1 MYTILIFHLFSGCF
15 AVECFLYP
23 LQVCFIPCFSNYI
36 LFVFLKRRQSSYPS
50 QSCPFLQLSWHLW
63 PSLMSVQRV
72 QCVFRYSNSGCC
84 RSDRKLV
91 LVWHPPEI
99 QGSFYERQELNDV
112 CEGMQ
117 ISFSDET
124 GLTELWGAQSDY
136 AGVLW
141 LCTELV
147 LSRISLYCSV
157 DIPVWKQTVNT
168 HSQMF

>member
-15 AVECFLYP
+15 AVECFVYP

-36 LFVFLKRRQSSYPS
+36 LFIFLKRIQSSYPS

-63 PSLMSVQRV
+63 PSLMSVQRM

-99 QGSFYERQELNDV
+99 QGSFYEGKSWMMFVKECKFPSLGVMKLGWQ
-112 CEGMQ
+112 
-117 ISFSDET
+117 SFGEHKVT
-124 GLTELWGAQSDY
+124 MLGCCGYAQNRSFPGSAFID
-136 AGVLW
+136 L
-141 LCTELV
+141 
-147 LSRISLYCSV
+147 
-157 DIPVWKQTVNT
+157 
-168 HSQMF
+168 